1 MKNICIL
8 LIMLLLASCQL
19 EKEKPDDNLNLRFEV
34 LESEMKYIPT
44 NIGIEESWDMF
55 FVPNYGQFKK
65 NSNVPYKGL
74 SGSYIKLAKIR
85 VINEGE
91 PISLFTQSKYYF
103 ATESWTSKG
112 VEQNGTI
119 HCGFGYDS
127 NIFLDRKDST
137 IIYCGYRSLMQA
149 NTNTLHLY
157 LFWNRGSSARDNVKF
172 YLDNQKK
179 LKYHSTEKMKRDV
192 ADFYFKKCSI
202 IPKSVVEDTIIRKK
216 H

>member
-1 MKNICIL
+1 MKNISIIL
-8 LIMLLLASCQL
+8 LMLLLASCQL

-34 LESEMKYIPT
+34 LESEMKHIPT

-55 FVPNYGQFKK
+55 SGNAFTKT
-65 NSNVPYKGL
+65 STVPYKGL

-85 VINEGE
+85 VINEGK

-119 HCGFGYDS
+119 HCGFGYES
-127 NIFLDRKDST
+127 KIFLDKKDST

-149 NTNTLHLY
+149 NTDTLHLY
-157 LFWNRGSSARDNVKF
+157 LFWNRGSTGRDNIKF
-172 YLDNQKK
+172 YLDTQKR
-179 LKYHSTEKMKRDV
+179 LKYHSTEKIKRDMG
-192 ADFYFKKCSI
+192 DFYLKKCSI
-202 IPKSVVEDTIIRKK
+202 IPKNVVEDTIIR
-216 H
+216 